1 LPWGERSHPSL
12 QAEIRIKRTDKWKKD
27 ARPYSYGVVKSLRHL
42 KACFR
47 PIGDLSISVL
57 TGFMI
62 LLAQPT
68 GQPAYNEAQNQSPY
82 QHQGSGSLG
91 TPEKKP
97 YLHDARVLDNKDG
110 KDDAYA

>member
-1 LPWGERSHPSL
+1 
-12 QAEIRIKRTDKWKKD
+12 
-27 ARPYSYGVVKSLRHL
+27 L

-68 GQPAYNEAQNQSPY
+68 GQPAYNQTQNQSPY
-82 QHQGSGSLG
+82 QHQGSGRLG

-97 YLHDARVLDNKDG
+97 YLYHLSVLENKDG
-110 KDDAYA
+110 KDNAYA